1 MHERRCDMRGKVKGT
16 VTMFWKGPNPQGM
29 EVPMTEHE
37 ELMKEV
43 VAFLI
48 EKALSE
54 KPSGSYYGGQVTVSE
69 FEDLKHGGSD
79 D

>member
-1 MHERRCDMRGKVKGT
+1 
-16 VTMFWKGPNPQGM
+16 M